1 MMMSR
6 GEVKE
11 NLLNA
16 LATLR
21 GHKVRSGLTVLGIVI
36 GVTSVISVASIIDG
50 LNLYI
55 QKRVESFGSRTY
67 FISRI
72 PFGQPPDR
80 LPERL
85 RTRRYLEVD
94 YAPYLRQTC
103 PGIELATPFKTR
115 AFFFGQT
122 NELHVGDRRVERIIL
137 RGAEPD
143 YVDAIPL
150 FAVNEGRFVSR
161 LDEEHSRDVVVL
173 GAAVADSLFSNT
185 DPVGKVAY
193 VNGRQY
199 EVIGVFEKDPGLF
212 GGGGVDSFA
221 VIPLSNF
228 QKNYPEAKETHIAF
242 TIPKHGDPQ
251 RGVDEV
257 TEAMRRLRHLQYHQA
272 NDFEVISSD
281 FLTQLWNQ
289 LTGALVVLTGII
301 SSVGLL
307 VGGIGVMNIM
317 LISVTERTREIGVR
331 RAIGARKADIRV
343 QFLLEAVLLTSTG
356 GALGIMIGILV
367 ATIVRNAFASVPATV
382 SLFWVVA
389 GVAMSVGVGLFF
401 GSYPASRAANLDPI
415 VCLRYE

>member
-1 MMMSR
+1 MTR
-6 GEVKE
+6 HDLKE
-11 NLLNA
+11 NLFNA

-67 FISRI
+67 FLSRI

-80 LPERL
+80 LPEKMRS
-85 RTRRYLEVD
+85 RRYLEVD
-94 YAPYLRQTC
+94 YAPMLRASC
-103 PGIELATPFKTR
+103 PDIELATPFKTR
-115 AFFFGQT
+115 AFFFGQS
-122 NELHVGDRRVERIIL
+122 NEMHVGDKRVERIIL
-137 RGAEPD
+137 RGTESD
-143 YVDAIPL
+143 YIDAIPL
-150 FAVNEGRFVSR
+150 FSVNEGRFISR
-161 LDEEHSRDVVVL
+161 FDQEHARDVVVL
-173 GAAVADSLFSNT
+173 GAAVADSLFPNT
-185 DPVGKVAY
+185 DPVGKTAY
-193 VNGRQY
+193 LNGRLY

-212 GGGGVDSFA
+212 GGGGVDAFA
-221 VIPLSNF
+221 VIPLSNYL
-228 QKNYPEAKETHIAF
+228 KNYPEAKETHIAF
-242 TIPKHGDPQ
+242 TIPRNSDPQ

-257 TEAMRRLRHLQYHQA
+257 TEAMRRIRRLRHDQD

-289 LTGALVVLTGII
+289 LTGALVVLTGVI

-343 QFLLEAVLLTSTG
+343 QFLLESVLLTSIG
-356 GALGIMIGILV
+356 GALGILLGV
-367 ATIVRNAFASVPATV
+367 AIAAFVRNAFASVPATV
-382 SLFWVVA
+382 STFWVVT

-401 GSYPASRAANLDPI
+401 GSYPANRAANLDPI